1 MDIINAEDKETS
13 ELLRLL
19 NMIIKLIMHCF
30 WVRRNRRFCPLSLY
44 IYFSF
49 LYLREI
55 KTQKWIF

>member
-30 WVRRNRRFCPLSLY
+30 WVRRNRRFVRFRCIS
-44 IYFSF
+44 ISVF